1 MVDSRWQA
9 LLRLMARESSE
20 VELDTL
26 LRLLLSH
33 DERQSVAG
41 RLDAFKALLAGDR
54 TQRQISA
61 DLGISIATI
70 TRASNTLK
78 TLEPAERANLSRSLG
93 LS

>member
-1 MVDSRWQA
+1 MVDGRWQA
-9 LLRLMARESSE
+9 LLGLLAQESSE
-20 VELDTL
+20 AGLDTL

-41 RLDAFKALLAGDR
+41 RLEVFKALLAGDR
-54 TQRQISA
+54 SQRQISA

-78 TLEPAERANLSRSLG
+78 TLNSAERERLSVALG